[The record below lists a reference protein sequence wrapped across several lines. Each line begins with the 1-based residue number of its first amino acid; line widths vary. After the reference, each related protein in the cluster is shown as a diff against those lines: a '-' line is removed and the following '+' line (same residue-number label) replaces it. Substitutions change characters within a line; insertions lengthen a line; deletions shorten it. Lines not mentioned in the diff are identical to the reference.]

1 MKVSQNL
8 TVERTNRRR
17 PPNHVTNTYQPPL
30 QRCWSE
36 WPRGRGLY
44 TEPRGH
50 ERYPSELRGHKL
62 RGHYAEPSP
71 ASASEM
77 KRRAEWRHQTRLA
90 FITAVVT
97 MFRPWYATV
106 LGRLAELMVARKIRT
121 ELVFNGHSHI
131 INAKTI
137 TTITQN
143 IRKLMTNSLAKPISQ
158 IFNTYT

>member
-1 MKVSQNL
+1 
-8 TVERTNRRR
+8 
-17 PPNHVTNTYQPPL
+17 
-30 QRCWSE
+30 
-36 WPRGRGLY
+36 
-44 TEPRGH
+44 
-50 ERYPSELRGHKL
+50 
-62 RGHYAEPSP
+62 
-71 ASASEM
+71 
-77 KRRAEWRHQTRLA
+77 
-90 FITAVVT
+90 